1 MKPDDRKGK
10 LRVCKATDGLNH
22 LQWGGR
28 APDMPFL
35 PEDDFIIFPQEAE
48 MKFIPK
54 PGVFVIKFPDD
65 PSRKLHVL
73 GKDRHERALADL
85 EQSLKQRL
93 EAPVIRQHHL
103 REQIDG
109 DVQQLIGHLEGL
121 VDERREKAQ
130 QKLIKRAETE
140 AERFIK
146 VLSDQRQRCRDVDQ
160 VLVGV

>member
-28 APDMPFL
+28 APDMTFL

-65 PSRKLHVL
+65 PSRNMFFWSQEPP
-73 GKDRHERALADL
+73 GKIADDELASDV
-85 EQSLKQRL
+85 SAGAQR
-93 EAPVIRQHHL
+93 
-103 REQIDG
+103 
-109 DVQQLIGHLEGL
+109 
-121 VDERREKAQ
+121 
-130 QKLIKRAETE
+130 
-140 AERFIK
+140 
-146 VLSDQRQRCRDVDQ
+146 
-160 VLVGV
+160 